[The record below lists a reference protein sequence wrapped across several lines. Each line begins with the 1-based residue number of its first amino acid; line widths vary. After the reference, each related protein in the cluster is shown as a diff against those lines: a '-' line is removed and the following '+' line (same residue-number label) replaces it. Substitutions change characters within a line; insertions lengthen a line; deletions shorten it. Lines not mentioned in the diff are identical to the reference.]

1 MQGNYYPFAAIV
13 GQERMRLALLLNMI
27 YPKIGGVLM
36 LGEKGTAKST
46 IVRGLCGLDASMTV
60 VELPISATED
70 KLVGSIDIEHAIRT
84 GETRLEP
91 GLLHAAHGN
100 ILYVDEVNLLE
111 DHLIDILLDVSAM
124 GVNYIEREG
133 ISYSHPS
140 EFVLVGTMNPEEGE
154 LRPQLL
160 DRFGLS
166 VRVSGARDIEQRTEI
181 LRRRLAYDR
190 SPEDFIS
197 RYEEEQK
204 RLAEHIERARLLLPE
219 VAYGQDILHLIA
231 RIAIALD
238 VDGHRADLT
247 LLKTAIALTAYEGRS
262 VVTPED
268 IYRASELALPH
279 RMRRLPF
286 DSADFGAE
294 DMRHLCASIS

>member
-46 IVRGLCGLDASMTV
+46 IVRGLCGLDASMSV

-204 RLAEHIERARLLLPE
+204 RLAEHIERARLLLQE
-219 VAYGQDILHLIA
+219 VTYSQDILHLIA

-247 LLKTAIALTAYEGRS
+247 LLKTAIALAAYEGRV

-286 DSADFGAE
+286 DSADFGAD
-294 DMRHLCASIS
+294 DMRHLCESIS